1 MNSETHANTLKVLA
15 TPAGIEPAT
24 NSLEVVRKV
33 NNFNAHSDKTA
44 VTAALLDKTKIQFV
58 GMVIEQGARTIA
70 P

>member
-1 MNSETHANTLKVLA
+1 MNSDDNANLLNILA

-24 NSLEVVRKV
+24 NSLEVVRKL
-33 NNFNAHSDKTA
+33 NDFNAHSDKTSIRT
-44 VTAALLDKTKIQFV
+44 VLSNKTKIQFV